1 MIQQFHLWVYT
12 QRKGSQ
18 YPLSWRDIC
27 TPMFTAAIFTI
38 VKIWKQQPNY
48 PSTEE
53 WIKNMLR
60 ACSVQLFVTSWTVA
74 YQDPLSMRFSRQEI
88 LEWVVIFFSRGSFQ
102 HRDLTHIPCMGRQIL
117 YHWATWEACK
127 ENVWFVHTHTHT
139 HTQGPW
145 WPRGLGK
152 GGVGGRLE
160 REGLM
165 YTCGWFMLLYSR
177 NQHNIVKHPPVKHK
191 FEKKKW
197 IY

>member
-53 WIKNMLR
+53 WIKNVLR

-74 YQDPLSMRFSRQEI
+74 YQDPLSVRFSRQEI

-139 HTQGPW
+139 HTGNSA
-145 WPRGLGK
+145 GLHDG
-152 GGVGGRLE
+152 LE
-160 REGLM
+160 G
-165 YTCGWFMLLYSR
+165 
-177 NQHNIVKHPPVKHK
+177 
-191 FEKKKW
+191 
-197 IY
+197 